1 MSCLFFQQLQQAMPD
16 LFDAQFDDLVFGTND
31 ENDEEQDNKIV
42 EEFDISII
50 PEVPYEPELDPFQPV
65 QDAANIMWS

>member
-1 MSCLFFQQLQQAMPD
+1 MFCLFFQQLQQAMPD
-16 LFDAQFDDLVFGTND
+16 LFDVQFDDLVFGTKD
-31 ENDEEQDNKIV
+31 EKEEEDNKIV

-65 QDAANIMWS
+65 QDSANIMWS